1 MAKMGLTGPSTFER
15 RSIEQGIAWAI
26 SGRMHLQRYE
36 TPERVAQSNARCDQ
50 QARMG
55 DTFESWM
62 AKNPQGAAG
71 YIAKVKHYD

>member
-1 MAKMGLTGPSTFER
+1 MGLTGPSTFER